1 MRSTSKWKWRR
12 FGPLVAIYFK
22 IRTNIEPR
30 KISLRPTSQTSCIGF
45 VGHMLFKCNGLRLS
59 TVFYHQKSGYFPKYF
74 FEFVFNTARLAF
86 DGAFRRRFHGKGFAS
101 SRNVVVSKW
110 SSWRDVLGSILEKL
124 RLFKSFPYIF
134 FAFFF
139 LSFCCYCCL
148 VLTVYF
154 FPYILF
160 PVGLFPFL
168 PSSGG

>member
-1 MRSTSKWKWRR
+1 MLLAINFEMRSTSKWKWRR
-12 FGPLVAIYFK
+12 FGPLVAICFK

-45 VGHMLFKCNGLRLS
+45 VGHMLFNCNELRLS

-110 SSWRDVLGSILEKL
+110 SSWRDVLGSILGKL
-124 RLFKSFPYIF
+124 RFLNLFLIF
-134 FAFFF
+134 SSLFSFF
-139 LSFCCYCCL
+139 LF
-148 VLTVYF
+148 VV
-154 FPYILF
+154 I
-160 PVGLFPFL
+160 VV
-168 PSSGG
+168 

>member
-1 MRSTSKWKWRR
+1 MLLAINFEMRSTSKWKWRR

-45 VGHMLFKCNGLRLS
+45 VGHMLFNCNELRLS

-110 SSWRDVLGSILEKL
+110 SSWRDVLGSILGKL
-124 RLFKSFPYIF
+124 RFLNLFLIF
-134 FAFFF
+134 SSLFSFF
-139 LSFCCYCCL
+139 LF
-148 VLTVYF
+148 VV
-154 FPYILF
+154 I
-160 PVGLFPFL
+160 VV
-168 PSSGG
+168 